1 MKIHTEYY
9 FVVDPDYVLLRS
21 NERYSF
27 ILDDF
32 ESEELALDAMR
43 KLGETFE
50 KDVPSTIGYNCSLEL
65 RKKIRIER
73 E

>member
-21 NERYSF
+21 NERYRF

-43 KLGETFE
+43 KLGEMFE
-50 KDVPSTIGYNCSLEL
+50 NDFPSLAFNCSSEL
-65 RKKIRIER
+65 RKKIRIEGD
-73 E
+73 